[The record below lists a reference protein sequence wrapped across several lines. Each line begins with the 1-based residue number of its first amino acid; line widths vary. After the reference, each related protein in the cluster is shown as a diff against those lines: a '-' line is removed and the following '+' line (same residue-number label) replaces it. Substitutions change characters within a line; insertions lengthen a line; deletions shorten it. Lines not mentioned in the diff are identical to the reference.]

1 MSPPDAP
8 RHPRAEDLT
17 LKRQSRLVQALE
29 RAWAEVME
37 RHDELPPVAIIV
49 GQGSGHRGG
58 GLVLGHFAAERWQPA
73 GSDDVY
79 VHELMIGGEGL
90 RRGAAAVF
98 ATLLHEAAH
107 ALARVRGIQD
117 TSRQGRYHNKRFKQL
132 GAELGLVIERDPRIG
147 WSLTTLPPTT
157 AERYAAAIDT
167 LERAIALHRRN
178 EPTAGG
184 GDRSGNLLA
193 AACQC
198 PRRIRIAPRTLADGP
213 IVCTVCAHAFE
224 PVKP

>member
-1 MSPPDAP
+1 MT
-8 RHPRAEDLT
+8 EDLT
-17 LKRQSRLVQALE
+17 LTRQSRLVAALE
-29 RAWAEVME
+29 AAWAEVME
-37 RHDELPPVAIIV
+37 HHAELPPVAIIV

-58 GLVLGHFAAERWQPA
+58 GLVLGHFAAERWQSTGA
-73 GSDDVY
+73 DGHY

-90 RRGAAAVF
+90 RRGAGEVF

-132 GAELGLVIERDPRIG
+132 AEELGLVIARDPRIG
-147 WSLTTLPPTT
+147 WSLTTLPAAT

-178 EPTAGG
+178 EPTASG

-193 AACQC
+193 AACRC
-198 PRRIRIAPRTLADGP
+198 PRKIRVAAGTLADGP
-213 IVCTVCAHAFE
+213 IVCAVCTHAFE
-224 PVKP
+224 PIKP

>member
-1 MSPPDAP
+1 MT
-8 RHPRAEDLT
+8 EDLT
-17 LKRQSRLVQALE
+17 LKRQSRLVAALE
-29 RAWAEVME
+29 AAWTEVMQ
-37 RHDELPPVAIIV
+37 RHPELPPVAIIV

-58 GLVLGHFAAERWQPA
+58 GLILGHFAAERWQPA
-73 GSDDVY
+73 GADGVY

-90 RRGAAAVF
+90 RRGAPEVF

-132 GAELGLVIERDPRIG
+132 GEELGLVIERDPRIG
-147 WSLTTLPPTT
+147 CSLTTLPPAT
-157 AERYAAAIDT
+157 AERYAAAIET
-167 LERAIALHRRN
+167 LDRAIALHRRN
-178 EPTAGG
+178 EPSAAGDG
-184 GDRSGNLLA
+184 RSGNLLA

-198 PRRIRIAPRTLADGP
+198 PRRIRVAPRTLADGP

>member
-1 MSPPDAP
+1 MT
-8 RHPRAEDLT
+8 EDLT
-17 LKRQSRLVQALE
+17 LTRQSRLVAALE
-29 RAWAEVME
+29 AAWAEVME
-37 RHDELPPVAIIV
+37 RHTELPPVAIIV

-73 GSDDVY
+73 SADGHY

-90 RRGAAAVF
+90 RRGADEVF

-107 ALARVRGIQD
+107 ALARARGIQD

-132 GAELGLVIERDPRIG
+132 GEELGLVIERDPRIG
-147 WSLTTLPPTT
+147 WSLTTLPSPT

-193 AACQC
+193 AACRC
-198 PRRIRIAPRTLADGP
+198 PRRIRVAPRTLADGP
-213 IVCTVCAHAFE
+213 IVCAICAHSFE